1 MADYVVTDID
11 KWLIRNKKDIVDLLI
26 NRGNIIPN
34 FKMADYHVIMDRWN
48 STERTTNTADKLR
61 KWKDLQE
68 KLNDIFSVAKEK
80 IKDYDKQISKFNE
93 KSDFKNKG
101 LPDESK
107 IRYDFWSKLNDI
119 GLSRPDASNEELE
132 NLDVA
137 DVFRYNIR
145 QLKHLASQYGYNY
158 DDPEERKEFIT
169 KAGEVFRERELDK
182 IWTDDLYTSLFTPV
196 AKEYARK
203 HYENINSESIP
214 KAAYDLAP
222 ALGADF
228 GVNTLMAATP
238 AKFGADL
245 VAAPVV
251 RAGANMVLNDRA
263 PVDAAKEAA
272 SEAATNVATPF
283 LLKNFFRWSGRAK
296 DAILKTAEN
305 SSKTGAKNI
314 NKVANDIAK
323 AEINKT
329 ADKAYDIERRLK
341 HGAGFISE
349 NGGVYRHTK
358 AGDGYY
364 KVPESELVGTDIVPR
379 DEFVFYLKNK
389 NVLRNKKWGPEAD
402 DDISRLER
410 AEVLDTDIEKAYK
423 KGITQKVSQ
432 QLKENVKLGKPE
444 LEGISAQDLATA
456 VRRDVKETK
465 FNWAKHKAQDALNSK
480 LSENAQSYITNLQG
494 RTQYGGTFINSVA
507 QGIPGLEGKVD
518 LSVKEKPNVANDPEL
533 QLIKHLYDLHKK
545 YNGLVPK
552 PRLPKKWEK
561 DYTIE
566 EIFGE

>member
-93 KSDFKNKG
+93 NSDFKNKG
-101 LPDESK
+101 LPDDSK

-341 HGAGFISE
+341 HGAGFIHE
-349 NGGVYRHTK
+349 NGRVYRYTK
-358 AGDGYY
+358 AGDGFY
-364 KVPESELVGTDIVPR
+364 KVPESELVGTDIVPSS
-379 DEFVFYLKNK
+379 EFEFYLNNK
-389 NVLRNKKWGPEAD
+389 NVLRNKKWGPDAN

-423 KGITQKVSQ
+423 KGITQKVSK
-432 QLKENVKLGKPE
+432 QLNENVNLGKPA
-444 LEGISAQDLATA
+444 LEGIPAQDLATA

>member
-11 KWLIRNKKDIVDLLI
+11 KWLIRNKKDIVDLFI
-26 NRGNIIPN
+26 NWGNIIPN

-80 IKDYDKQISKFNE
+80 IKDYDEQISILNGKPG
-93 KSDFKNKG
+93 FKDKG
-101 LPDESK
+101 LPDKSK
-107 IRYDFWSKLNDI
+107 KHYDFWSKLNDI

-296 DAILKTAEN
+296 DAILKT
-305 SSKTGAKNI
+305 GAKNV

-329 ADKAYDIERRLK
+329 ADKAYDIEQRLK
-341 HGAGFISE
+341 HGAGFIHE
-349 NGGVYRHTK
+349 NGGVYRFTK
-358 AGDGYY
+358 AGDEYY

-379 DEFVFYLKNK
+379 NEYEFYLKNK
-389 NVLRNKKWGPEAD
+389 NVLRNKKWGPDAN
-402 DDISRLER
+402 DIMSQIDRKFVMLPISKENIKD
-410 AEVLDTDIEKAYK
+410 L
-423 KGITQKVSQ
+423 ITQKVSKQ
-432 QLKENVKLGKPE
+432 VNENVKLGKPAI
-444 LEGISAQDLATA
+444 EGIPTQDLATA

-494 RTQYGGTFINSVA
+494 RTQYGGTFINSIA

>member
-11 KWLIRNKKDIVDLLI
+11 KWLIRNKKDIVDLFI

-80 IKDYDKQISKFNE
+80 IKDYDEQISKLNE
-93 KSDFKNKG
+93 KPGFKDKG
-101 LPDESK
+101 LPDKSK
-107 IRYDFWSKLNDI
+107 KHYDFWSKLNDI

-182 IWTDDLYTSLFTPV
+182 IWADDLYTSLFTPI

-251 RAGANMVLNDRA
+251 RAGANIVLNDRA

-305 SSKTGAKNI
+305 SSKTGAKNV

-329 ADKAYDIERRLK
+329 ADKAYDIEQRLK
-341 HGAGFISE
+341 HGAGFIAE
-349 NGGVYRHTK
+349 NGRVYRFTK

-379 DEFVFYLKNK
+379 NEYEFYLNNK
-389 NVLRNKKWGPEAD
+389 NVLRNKKWGPDAN

-423 KGITQKVSQ
+423 KGITLKVSK
-432 QLKENVKLGKPE
+432 QLKENVKLGKPA
-444 LEGISAQDLATA
+444 LEGIPAQDLATA
-456 VRRDVKETK
+456 VRRGVKETK

>member
-11 KWLIRNKKDIVDLLI
+11 KWLIRNKKDIVDLFI

-34 FKMADYHVIMDRWN
+34 FKMADYNVIMDRWN

-80 IKDYDKQISKFNE
+80 IKDYDKQISILNG
-93 KSDFKNKG
+93 KSGFKDKG
-101 LPDESK
+101 LPNESK
-107 IRYDFWSKLNDI
+107 IHYDFWSKLNDI

-305 SSKTGAKNI
+305 SSKTGAKNV

-329 ADKAYDIERRLK
+329 ADKAYDIQQRLK
-341 HGAGFISE
+341 HGAGFIHE
-349 NGGVYRHTK
+349 NGGVYRYTK
-358 AGDGYY
+358 DGKTFY

-379 DEFVFYLKNK
+379 NEYEFYLKNK

-402 DDISRLER
+402 DNISRLER

-423 KGITQKVSQ
+423 KGITLMVSK
-432 QLKENVKLGKPE
+432 QLNENVKLGKPA

-456 VRRDVKETK
+456 VRHGGKETK

>member
-11 KWLIRNKKDIVDLLI
+11 KWLIRNKKDIVDLFI

-80 IKDYDKQISKFNE
+80 IKNYDKQISKFNE
-93 KSDFKNKG
+93 KPDFKNKG

-107 IRYDFWSKLNDI
+107 KLYDFWSKLNDI

-305 SSKTGAKNI
+305 SSKTGAKNV

-349 NGGVYRHTK
+349 NGRVYRFTK

-402 DDISRLER
+402 DNISRLER
-410 AEVLDTDIEKAYK
+410 AELLDTDIEKAYK
-423 KGITQKVSQ
+423 KGITQKVSK
-432 QLKENVKLGKPE
+432 QLNENVNLGKPA
-444 LEGISAQDLATA
+444 LEGIPAQDLATA

>member
-68 KLNDIFSVAKEK
+68 KLNDIFSVAKER
-80 IKDYDKQISKFNE
+80 IKDYDEQISKFNE
-93 KSDFKNKG
+93 NTDFKNKG

-329 ADKAYDIERRLK
+329 ADKAYDIEQRLK
-341 HGAGFISE
+341 NGAGFIAE
-349 NGGVYRHTK
+349 NGRVYRFTK

-379 DEFVFYLKNK
+379 NEYEFYLNNK
-389 NVLRNKKWGPEAD
+389 NVLRNKKWGPDAN

-423 KGITQKVSQ
+423 KGITLKVSQ

-444 LEGISAQDLATA
+444 LEGIPAQDLATA

>member
-11 KWLIRNKKDIVDLLI
+11 KWLIRNKKDIVDLFI

-80 IKDYDKQISKFNE
+80 IKDYDEQISILNGKPG
-93 KSDFKNKG
+93 FKDKG
-101 LPDESK
+101 LPDKSK
-107 IRYDFWSKLNDI
+107 IHYDFWSKLNDI

-182 IWTDDLYTSLFTPV
+182 IWADDLYTSLFTPV

-296 DAILKTAEN
+296 DAILKT
-305 SSKTGAKNI
+305 GAKNV

-329 ADKAYDIERRLK
+329 ADKAYDIEQRLK

-349 NGGVYRHTK
+349 NGRVYRFTK
-358 AGDGYY
+358 AGDEYY

-379 DEFVFYLKNK
+379 NEYEFYLKNK

-402 DDISRLER
+402 DNISRLER
-410 AEVLDTDIEKAYK
+410 AELLDTDIEKAYK
-423 KGITQKVSQ
+423 KGITQKVSK
-432 QLKENVKLGKPE
+432 QLNENVNLGKPA
-444 LEGISAQDLATA
+444 LEGIPAQDLATA

>member
-11 KWLIRNKKDIVDLLI
+11 KWLIRNKKDIVDLFI

-80 IKDYDKQISKFNE
+80 IKNYDEQISKFNG
-93 KSDFKNKG
+93 KPDFKNKG

-107 IRYDFWSKLNDI
+107 KLYDFWSKLNDI

-329 ADKAYDIERRLK
+329 ADKAYDIEQRLK

-349 NGGVYRHTK
+349 NGRVYRFTK

-402 DDISRLER
+402 DNISRLER

-423 KGITQKVSQ
+423 KGITLKVSQ

-456 VRRDVKETK
+456 VRRGVKETK

>member
-11 KWLIRNKKDIVDLLI
+11 KWLIRNKKDIVDLFI
-26 NRGNIIPN
+26 NWGNIIPN

-80 IKDYDKQISKFNE
+80 IKDYDEQISKLKE
-93 KSDFKNKG
+93 KPGFKDKG
-101 LPDESK
+101 LPDKSK
-107 IRYDFWSKLNDI
+107 KHYDFWSKLNDI

-296 DAILKTAEN
+296 DAILKT
-305 SSKTGAKNI
+305 GAKNV

-329 ADKAYDIERRLK
+329 ADKAYDIQQRLK
-341 HGAGFISE
+341 HGAGFIDE
-349 NGGVYRHTK
+349 NGGVYRFTK
-358 AGDGYY
+358 DGKTFY

-379 DEFVFYLKNK
+379 NEFEFYLNNK
-389 NVLRNKKWGPEAD
+389 NVLRNKKWGPDAN
-402 DDISRLER
+402 DIMSQIDRKFVMPPISKETIKDL
-410 AEVLDTDIEKAYK
+410 
-423 KGITQKVSQ
+423 ITLKVSK
-432 QLKENVKLGKPE
+432 QLNENVKLGKPAI
-444 LEGISAQDLATA
+444 EGIPAQNLATA

>member
-11 KWLIRNKKDIVDLLI
+11 KWLIRNKKDIVDLFI

-101 LPDESK
+101 LPNESK
-107 IRYDFWSKLNDI
+107 ILYDFWSKLNDI

-305 SSKTGAKNI
+305 SSKTGAKNV
-314 NKVANDIAK
+314 NKVANNIAK

-329 ADKAYDIERRLK
+329 ADKAYDIEQRLK

-349 NGGVYRHTK
+349 NGRVYRFTK

-402 DDISRLER
+402 DNISRLER
-410 AEVLDTDIEKAYK
+410 AELLDTDIEKAYK
-423 KGITQKVSQ
+423 KGITQKVSK
-432 QLKENVKLGKPE
+432 QLNENVNLGKPA
-444 LEGISAQDLATA
+444 LEGIPAQDLATA

>member
-11 KWLIRNKKDIVDLLI
+11 KWLIRNKKDIVDLFI

-93 KSDFKNKG
+93 KTDFKNKG

-107 IRYDFWSKLNDI
+107 KRYDFWSKLNDI

-329 ADKAYDIERRLK
+329 ADKAYDIEQRLK
-341 HGAGFISE
+341 HGAGFIAE
-349 NGGVYRHTK
+349 NGRVYRYTK
-358 AGDGYY
+358 AGNGYD

-389 NVLRNKKWGPEAD
+389 NVLRNKKWGPDAD

-410 AEVLDTDIEKAYK
+410 AEVLGTDIEKAYK
-423 KGITQKVSQ
+423 KGITLRVSN
-432 QLKENVKLGKPE
+432 QLKENVKLGKPA

-456 VRRDVKETK
+456 VRHGGKETK

>member
-48 STERTTNTADKLR
+48 STEHTTNTADKLR

-80 IKDYDKQISKFNE
+80 IKNYDKQISKFNE
-93 KSDFKNKG
+93 NSDFKNKG
-101 LPDESK
+101 LPGESK

-349 NGGVYRHTK
+349 NGRVYRYTK
-358 AGDGYY
+358 AGDGFY
-364 KVPESELVGTDIVPR
+364 KVPESELVGTDIVPSS
-379 DEFVFYLKNK
+379 EFEFYLNNK
-389 NVLRNKKWGPEAD
+389 NVLRNKKWGPDAN

-410 AEVLDTDIEKAYK
+410 AEVLDTDIEKIYK

-432 QLKENVKLGKPE
+432 QLKENVNLGKPA
-444 LEGISAQDLATA
+444 LEGIPAQDLATA